1 MKKLNKREAIAVA
14 FGLGVVAFLLFG
26 GMFFG
31 LFNRP
36 VNTELMSEQKS
47 LPLPESGVAT
57 EDVVEG
63 TGAVAET
70 GDRLTVHYV
79 GTLPSGKVFDSSVDR
94 GVPFTFN
101 LGEGR
106 VIRGWEEGMV
116 GMKVGGVRKLYIA
129 PDYGYGINGVGTI
142 PPNSTLIFEVELLN
156 VEKPQ

>member
-1 MKKLNKREAIAVA
+1 MKKLNKSEAVA
-14 FGLGVVAFLLFG
+14 VVFGLGVVAFLLFG

-36 VNTELMSEQKS
+36 VNTELMTEQIS
-47 LPLPESGVAT
+47 LPESGVLT
-57 EDVVEG
+57 EDVVVG
-63 TGAVAET
+63 TGETAVP

-94 GVPFTFN
+94 GVPFTFT

-116 GMKVGGVRKLYIA
+116 GMQVGGVRKLYIA

-156 VEKPQ
+156 VEKAQ